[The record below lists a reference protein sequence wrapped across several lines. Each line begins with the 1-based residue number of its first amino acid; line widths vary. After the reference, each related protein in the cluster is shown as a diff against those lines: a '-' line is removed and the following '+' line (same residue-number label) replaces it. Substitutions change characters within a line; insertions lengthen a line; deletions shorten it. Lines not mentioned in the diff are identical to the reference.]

1 MFSYTDKYQRN
12 NFLIYFKYIL
22 PIEEEIQNFKVSNDN
37 LLKSVTKIANV
48 NFKPN
53 IPIFEVEHFSKN
65 DPRVELTNNLFAIL
79 NKFSIEKALVIF
91 FCRDSEKYR
100 FSLIES
106 SLVWV
111 NEVNVKRK
119 FSHPKRLSFLLG
131 HNTKV
136 HTPYNQFKK
145 NILDYNDL
153 KKRFDKEVVTEEFFE
168 NYKRLYQDLLIKFE
182 ADNKFKNFLKN
193 SDLKIEIFTRKLL
206 GQIIFCY
213 FLQKKGWL
221 GAVKESKIEEGD
233 LDFFRNKFNECIK
246 NNKNFFNDYLE
257 VLFYE
262 GLNKD
267 NKEQFCK
274 NLECK
279 VPFLN
284 GGLFEEIPNYNWRI
298 EKILIPNSIFSNK
311 DKAGIL
317 DIFDLYNLTVDEST
331 DFDVEIAIDPE
342 MLGKVFESLIPENLK
357 KKMGIFYTDRSVV
370 TYMCRDALISY
381 LFSSLSYKISKKDLA
396 GLFFIAS
403 DTKFLTYEN
412 LPTKI
417 RKYANLID
425 YKLRR
430 IKICDPAVGS
440 GAFPISMMHEVS
452 QARHILQKKKKR
464 ITSLMQLKKN
474 FIEKSLYAVDVDPGS
489 IEIAKLRLWLAIIV
503 DEKKYQSDLI
513 LPNLDFKIIEA
524 NSLQT
529 YEIDIFNYN
538 EYENVIKLKN
548 EFYTER
554 NPDLKYKIK
563 NKINIFINKL
573 KKLEKFDFR
582 IIFFEVFNSQ
592 KISENGF
599 DIVIGNPPYIGEKE
613 CSEEIRKLKNSQL
626 FRFFARRVDYFY
638 FFFHLA
644 NEIMNNNGVCSY
656 ITTNYYI
663 TATQGKNLRS
673 DLKERSQILSLI
685 NFNELKIFKSA
696 KGQHNIIT
704 TFTRD
709 KKYKQDCKTIFS
721 TRQGD
726 TTKED
731 LDEILYGESS
741 FEIKKI
747 IPSENVFEGPENYIR
762 LDGKIFND
770 GSLENLILQKIS
782 ENSSNLISFYDVN
795 AGLNTGVDKISNLH
809 LNQFEREN
817 FQKGDGVFVVNE
829 NELERLKINKKEN
842 DICKPFFK
850 NSDIQKYKID
860 RKNFKFLFYLT
871 RDLELKNY
879 PNIERHILKYEKV
892 IKARATDRGEIQ
904 AALAQGKWWVVFAAR
919 KKKIF
924 ESDKIVCPQR
934 SKLNKFAFHR
944 GKFYAS
950 GDVYYITNKNLSN
963 YSLFFLTAILNSK
976 LFYFWLKKK
985 GKVKGDN
992 LELYHKPLTEIPI
1005 KFFEEKITLDLE
1017 NYIDQIL
1024 NNKKSIDEI
1033 KKIDKK
1039 INSIVYQAYK
1049 LTSEEINYIENFYP
1063 KENEQ

>member
-1 MFSYTDKYQRN
+1 MFSYTDEYQRN
-12 NFLIYFKYIL
+12 NFLDFFKNIL
-22 PIEEEIQNFKVSNDN
+22 PLDKVIQNLKVTNDK

-48 NFKPN
+48 NFKPD
-53 IPIFEVEHFSKN
+53 IPVFEVEHFSKN
-65 DPRVELTNNLFAIL
+65 DPRVELTNNLFTIL

-91 FCRDSEKYR
+91 FCKDSDKYR

-111 NEVNVKRK
+111 NEINVKRK

-168 NYKRLYQDLLIKFE
+168 NYKRLYQDLLTKFE
-182 ADNKFKNFLKN
+182 GDNKFSFFLRKA
-193 SDLKIEIFTRKLL
+193 DLKIEIFTRKLI

-221 GAVKESKIEEGD
+221 GAIKDSRIEEGD
-233 LDFFRNKFNECIK
+233 LEFFRNKFNECLK
-246 NNKNFFNDYLE
+246 RNKNFFNDYLE

-267 NKEQFCK
+267 NKDQFCK

-279 VPFLN
+279 VPYLN
-284 GGLFEEIPNYNWRI
+284 GGLFEEIENYNWKN
-298 EKILIPNSIFSNK
+298 EKILIPNSIFSNNENT
-311 DKAGIL
+311 GIL
-317 DIFDLYNLTVDEST
+317 DIFDLYNFTVDEST
-331 DFDVEIAIDPE
+331 DFDIEIAIDPE

-357 KKMGIFYTDRSVV
+357 KKMGVFYTNRSVV

-381 LFSSLSYKISKKDLA
+381 LFSSLNYKINKKDLA
-396 GLFFIAS
+396 GLFFIAN
-403 DTKFLTYEN
+403 DTKFLSYQN
-412 LPTKI
+412 LPSKI
-417 RKYANLID
+417 KKYANLID
-425 YKLRR
+425 YKLKK

-440 GAFPISMMHEVS
+440 GAFPISMMYEVS
-452 QARHILQKKKKR
+452 QARNILQKKKKR
-464 ITSLMQLKKN
+464 IIPLLQIKKN
-474 FIEKSLYAVDVDPGS
+474 FIEKSLYAIDVDPGS

-503 DEKKYQSDLI
+503 DEKKYQNELI

-529 YEIDIFNYN
+529 FEIDIFNYN
-538 EYENVIKLKN
+538 EYENISKLKQ
-548 EFYTER
+548 EFYNER
-554 NPDLKYKIK
+554 NTELKYRVK
-563 NKINIFINKL
+563 NKINVFINKL
-573 KKLEKFDFR
+573 KKLDKFDFR
-582 IIFFEVFNSQ
+582 IIFFEVFNSK

-626 FRFFARRVDYFY
+626 FRFFTRRIDYFY

-663 TATQGKNLRS
+663 TATQGKNLRL

-685 NFNELKIFKSA
+685 NFNEYKIFKSA

-721 TRQGD
+721 NRRGD
-726 TTKED
+726 ATKED
-731 LDEILYGESS
+731 LDEILYGDSNY
-741 FEIKKI
+741 EIKKI
-747 IPSENVFEGPENYIR
+747 IPSENIFEGPENYIR

-770 GSLENLILQKIS
+770 GSIENCILEKIS
-782 ENSSNLISFYDVN
+782 KDSNPLESYYDVMQ
-795 AGLNTGVDKISNLH
+795 GIITGVDKISKSH
-809 LNQFEREN
+809 LNN
-817 FQKGDGVFVVNE
+817 F
-829 NELERLKINKKEN
+829 KKEN
-842 DICKPFFK
+842 FNLHDGVYVLDENEVKNLKLNKRENEICKPFFK
-850 NSDIQKYKID
+850 NSDIQKYTIE
-860 RKNFKFLFYLT
+860 RKNINFLFYLT
-871 RDLELKNY
+871 RDLELKDY
-879 PNIERHILKYEKV
+879 PNIERHIFKYEKV
-892 IKARATDRGEIQ
+892 IKARNTNRGEIQ
-904 AALAQGKWWVVFAAR
+904 AALALGKWWVIFTAKNQR
-919 KKKIF
+919 IF
-924 ESDKIVCPQR
+924 EENKIVCPQR
-934 SKLNKFAFHR
+934 SKFNRFAFHK
-944 GKFYAS
+944 GQFYSSA
-950 GDVYYITNKNLSN
+950 DVYYISNKKLNNS
-963 YSLFFLTAILNSK
+963 SLIFLTAILNSK

-985 GKVKGDN
+985 GKVKGNN
-992 LELYHKPLTEIPI
+992 LELYHKPLCEIPI
-1005 KFFEEKITLDLE
+1005 KFFDQKITLDIE
-1017 NYIDQIL
+1017 NYINQIL
-1024 NNKKSIDEI
+1024 INKNTNEI
-1033 KKIDKK
+1033 KKIDQK
-1039 INSIVYQAYK
+1039 INNIVNQIYK
-1049 LTSEEINYIENFYP
+1049 LTPEEINYLENFYP

>member
-12 NFLIYFKYIL
+12 NFLDFFKNIL
-22 PIEEEIQNFKVSNDN
+22 PIEEVIQNIKVTNDK
-37 LLKSVTKIANV
+37 LLKSITKIANV
-48 NFKPN
+48 NFKQD
-53 IPIFEVEHFSKN
+53 IPVFEVEHFSKN
-65 DPRVELTNNLFAIL
+65 DPRVELTNNLFTIL

-91 FCRDSEKYR
+91 FCEDSDKYR

-111 NEVNVKRK
+111 NEINVKRK

-145 NILDYNDL
+145 KILSYNDL

-168 NYKRLYQDLLIKFE
+168 NYKRLYDDLLTKFE
-182 ADNKFKNFLKN
+182 GDHNFKNFLK
-193 SDLKIEIFTRKLL
+193 SADLKIEIFVRKLI

-221 GAVKESKIEEGD
+221 GAIKESKIEDGD
-233 LDFFRNKFNECIK
+233 LEFFRNKFNECVK

-267 NKEQFCK
+267 NKDQFCK

-284 GGLFEEIPNYNWRI
+284 GGLFEEIENYNWKK
-298 EKILIPNSIFSNK
+298 EKILIPNSIFSNDEK
-311 DKAGIL
+311 KGIL
-317 DIFDLYNLTVDEST
+317 DIFDLYNFTVDEST
-331 DFDVEIAIDPE
+331 DFDIEIAIDPE

-357 KKMGIFYTDRSVV
+357 KKMGVFYTNRSVV
-370 TYMCRDALISY
+370 TYMCRDALITY
-381 LFSSLSYKISKKDLA
+381 LFSSLNYKINKKDLA
-396 GLFFIAS
+396 GLFFIAN
-403 DTKFLTYEN
+403 DTKFLSYEN
-412 LPTKI
+412 LPSNIK
-417 RKYANLID
+417 KYANLID
-425 YKLRR
+425 YKLKK

-440 GAFPISMMHEVS
+440 GAFPISMMYEVS
-452 QARHILQKKKKR
+452 QARNILQKKKKR
-464 ITSLMQLKKN
+464 ITPILQLKKN

-503 DEKKYQSDLI
+503 DEKKYQNELI

-529 YEIDIFNYN
+529 FEIDIFNYN
-538 EYENVIKLKN
+538 EYENISKLKK
-548 EFYTER
+548 EFYSER
-554 NPDLKYKIK
+554 NIDLKYKIK
-563 NKINIFINKL
+563 NKINVFINKL

-613 CSEEIRKLKNSQL
+613 CSDEIRKLKSSQL
-626 FRFFARRVDYFY
+626 YKFYTRRIDYFY
-638 FFFHLA
+638 LFFHLA
-644 NEIMNNNGVCSY
+644 NEIMNSNGVCSY

-673 DLKERSQILSLI
+673 DLRERSQILSLI
-685 NFNELKIFKSA
+685 NFNEYKIFKSA

-726 TTKED
+726 ATKED
-731 LDEILYGESS
+731 LDEVLYGDSNY
-741 FEIKKI
+741 EIKKI
-747 IPSENVFEGPENYIR
+747 IPSENIFEGPENYIR

-770 GSLENLILQKIS
+770 GSLENSILEKIS
-782 ENSSNLISFYDVN
+782 KNSSPLISYYDVN
-795 AGLNTGVDKISNLH
+795 AGLHTGVDKISNSH
-809 LNQFEREN
+809 IKNFDKEN
-817 FQKGDGVFVVNE
+817 FKKGEGVFVVNE
-829 NELERLKINKKEN
+829 NEFSKLQINKNEEE
-842 DICKPFFK
+842 ICKPFFK

-860 RKNFKFLFYLT
+860 KKNFKFLFYLT
-871 RDLELKNY
+871 RDLELKNF
-879 PNIERHILKYEKV
+879 PNIKKHILKYEKV

-904 AALAQGKWWVVFAAR
+904 AALALGKWWVVFAAR

-924 ESDKIVCPQR
+924 EENKIICPQR
-934 SKLNKFAFHR
+934 SKLNKFAFHK
-944 GKFYAS
+944 GQFYAS
-950 GDVYYITNKNLSN
+950 ADVYYITNKNLNNS
-963 YSLFFLTAILNSK
+963 SLIFLTAILNSK

-985 GKVKGDN
+985 GKVKGNN
-992 LELYHKPLTEIPI
+992 LELYHKPLCEIPI
-1005 KFFEEKITLDLE
+1005 KFFDQKITSDLE
-1017 NYIDQIL
+1017 NYINQIL
-1024 NNKKSIDEI
+1024 INKNTNEI
-1033 KKIDKK
+1033 KKIDQK
-1039 INSIVYQAYK
+1039 INNIINEIYK
-1049 LTSEEINYIENFYP
+1049 LTSQEINFLENFYP
-1063 KENEQ
+1063 KDNEQ

>member
-12 NFLIYFKYIL
+12 NFLIYFKNIL
-22 PIEEEIQNFKVSNDN
+22 PIEELIQNFKVSNDK

-48 NFKPN
+48 NLKPN

-65 DPRVELTNNLFAIL
+65 DPRVELTNNLFTIL

-91 FCRDSEKYR
+91 FCKDSAKYR

-136 HTPYNQFKK
+136 HTPFNQFKK
-145 NILDYNDL
+145 KILDYNDL

-168 NYKRLYQDLLIKFE
+168 NYKRLYYDLLTKFE
-182 ADNKFKNFLKN
+182 GDNNFKFFLKRA
-193 SDLKIEIFTRKLL
+193 DLKIEIFARKLI

-221 GAVKESKIEEGD
+221 GAIKESKIEDGD
-233 LDFFRNKFNECIK
+233 LDFFRNKFNECTK

-267 NKEQFCK
+267 NKDQFCQ

-284 GGLFEEIPNYNWRI
+284 GGLFEEIENYNWKK
-298 EKILIPNSIFSNK
+298 EKILIPNSIFSNNENN
-311 DKAGIL
+311 GIL
-317 DIFDLYNLTVDEST
+317 DIFDLYNFTVDEST
-331 DFDVEIAIDPE
+331 DFDIEIAIDPE

-357 KKMGIFYTDRSVV
+357 KKMGVFYTDRSVV

-381 LFSSLSYKISKKDLA
+381 LFSSLNYKINKKDLA
-396 GLFFIAS
+396 GLFFIAN
-403 DTKFLTYEN
+403 DTKFLSYEN
-412 LPTKI
+412 LPLKI
-417 RKYANLID
+417 KKYANLID
-425 YKLRR
+425 YKLKK

-440 GAFPISMMHEVS
+440 GAFPISMMYEVS
-452 QARHILQKKKKR
+452 QARNILQKKKKKA
-464 ITSLMQLKKN
+464 TTLLQLKKN

-503 DEKKYQSDLI
+503 DEKKYQNELI

-529 YEIDIFNYN
+529 FEIDIFNYN
-538 EYENVIKLKN
+538 EYESISKLKK
-548 EFYTER
+548 EFYSER
-554 NPDLKYKIK
+554 NIDIKYKIK
-563 NKINIFINKL
+563 NKINVFIKKL
-573 KKLEKFDFR
+573 KELEKFDFR
-582 IIFFEVFNSQ
+582 IIFFEVFNSP

-613 CSEEIRKLKNSQL
+613 CSDEIRKLKNSQL
-626 FRFFARRVDYFY
+626 FRFFIRRIDYFY

-644 NEIMNNNGVCSY
+644 NEIMNSNGVCSY

-685 NFNELKIFKSA
+685 NFNEYKIFKSA

-726 TTKED
+726 ATKED
-731 LDEILYGESS
+731 LDEILYGDSNY
-741 FEIKKI
+741 EIKKN
-747 IPSENVFEGPENYIR
+747 IPSANIFEGPENYIR

-770 GSLENLILQKIS
+770 GSLENRILEKIFKNTNPLES
-782 ENSSNLISFYDVN
+782 HYDVMQ
-795 AGLNTGVDKISNLH
+795 GIITGVDKISKSHLNSFKKEKFNLH
-809 LNQFEREN
+809 
-817 FQKGDGVFVVNE
+817 DGVYVLNE
-829 NELERLKINKKEN
+829 NEIENLKLSKKEN
-842 DICKPFFK
+842 EICKPFFK
-850 NSDIQKYKID
+850 NSDIQKYKIE
-860 RKNFKFLFYLT
+860 KKSFNFLLYLT
-871 RDLELKNY
+871 RDLQLKDY
-879 PNIERHILKYEKV
+879 PNIEKHILKYEKV
-892 IKARATDRGEIQ
+892 IKARNTNRGEIQ
-904 AALAQGKWWVVFAAR
+904 AALALGKWWVIFTAKNQR
-919 KKKIF
+919 IF
-924 ESDKIVCPQR
+924 EENKIICPQR
-934 SKLNKFAFHR
+934 SKFNRFAFHK
-944 GKFYAS
+944 GQFYSSA
-950 GDVYYITNKNLSN
+950 DVYYISNKKLNN
-963 YSLFFLTAILNSK
+963 NSLIFLTAILNSK

-985 GKVKGDN
+985 GKVKGNN
-992 LELYHKPLTEIPI
+992 LELYHKPLCEIPI
-1005 KFFEEKITLDLE
+1005 KFFDKKITSDLE
-1017 NYIDQIL
+1017 NYINQI
-1024 NNKKSIDEI
+1024 SIEENINEI
-1033 KKIDKK
+1033 KKIDQK
-1039 INSIVYQAYK
+1039 INNIINKIYK
-1049 LTSEEINYIENFYP
+1049 LTPQEINYLENFYP
-1063 KENEQ
+1063 KENE

>member
-1 MFSYTDKYQRN
+1 MFSYTDKYNRD
-12 NFLIYFKYIL
+12 NFLNFFKNIL
-22 PIEEEIQNFKVSNDN
+22 PIVEEIKNLKVSNDK
-37 LLKSVTKIANV
+37 LLKSITKIANV
-48 NFKPN
+48 NFNLN
-53 IPIFEVEHFSKN
+53 IPIYEVEHFSKN
-65 DPRVELTNNLFAIL
+65 DPRVELTNNLFTIL

-91 FCRDSEKYR
+91 FCKDSDKYR

-111 NEVNVKRK
+111 NEVNVKRQ

-136 HTPYNQFKK
+136 HTPFNQFKK
-145 NILDYNDL
+145 KILDYNDL

-168 NYKRLYQDLLIKFE
+168 NYKRLYYDLLTKFE
-182 ADNKFKNFLKN
+182 GDINFKNFLKKT
-193 SDLKIEIFTRKLL
+193 DLKIEIFARKLI

-221 GAVKESKIEEGD
+221 GAIKESRIEDGD
-233 LDFFRNKFNECIK
+233 LEFFRNKFNECVK

-267 NKEQFCK
+267 NNDQFCK

-284 GGLFEEIPNYNWRI
+284 GGLFEEIENYNWKK
-298 EKILIPNSIFSNK
+298 EKILIPNSIFSNNENN
-311 DKAGIL
+311 GIL
-317 DIFDLYNLTVDEST
+317 DIFDLYNFTVDEST
-331 DFDVEIAIDPE
+331 DFDIEIAIDPE

-357 KKMGIFYTDRSVV
+357 KKMGVFYTDRSVV

-381 LFSSLSYKISKKDLA
+381 LFSSLNYKINKKDLA
-396 GLFFIAS
+396 GLFFIAN
-403 DTKFLTYEN
+403 DTKFLSYEN
-412 LPTKI
+412 LPLKI
-417 RKYANLID
+417 KKYANLID
-425 YKLRR
+425 YKLKK

-440 GAFPISMMHEVS
+440 GAFPISMMYEVS
-452 QARHILQKKKKR
+452 QARNILQKKRKR
-464 ITSLMQLKKN
+464 VTTLLQLKKN
-474 FIEKSLYAVDVDPGS
+474 FIEKSLYAVDIDPGS

-503 DEKKYQSDLI
+503 DEKKYQNELI

-529 YEIDIFNYN
+529 FEIDIFNYN
-538 EYENVIKLKN
+538 EYESISKLKK
-548 EFYTER
+548 EFYSER
-554 NPDLKYKIK
+554 NIDIKYKIK
-563 NKINIFINKL
+563 NKINVFIKKL
-573 KKLEKFDFR
+573 KELEKFDFR

-613 CSEEIRKLKNSQL
+613 CSDEIRKLKNSQL
-626 FRFFARRVDYFY
+626 FRFFIRRIDYFY

-644 NEIMNNNGVCSY
+644 NEIMNGNGVCSF

-685 NFNELKIFKSA
+685 NFNEYKIFKSA

-726 TTKED
+726 ATKED
-731 LDEILYGESS
+731 LDEILYGESNY
-741 FEIKKI
+741 EIKKN
-747 IPSENVFEGPENYIR
+747 IPSANIFEGPENYIR

-770 GSLENLILQKIS
+770 GSFENCILEKIFK
-782 ENSSNLISFYDVN
+782 NSKPLVSYYDVMQ
-795 AGLNTGVDKISNLH
+795 GIITGVDKITKSHLNSFKKENFNLH
-809 LNQFEREN
+809 
-817 FQKGDGVFVVNE
+817 DGVYVLNE
-829 NELERLKINKKEN
+829 NEVKDLKLNKKESE
-842 DICKPFFK
+842 ICKPFFK
-850 NSDIQKYKID
+850 NSEIQKYKIE
-860 RKNFKFLFYLT
+860 KKKFNFLLYLT
-871 RDLELKNY
+871 RDLQLKDY
-879 PNIERHILKYEKV
+879 PNIEKHILKYEKV
-892 IKARATDRGEIQ
+892 IKARNTNRGEIQ
-904 AALAQGKWWVVFAAR
+904 AALALGKWWVIFTAKNQR
-919 KKKIF
+919 IF
-924 ESDKIVCPQR
+924 EENKIICPQR
-934 SKLNKFAFHR
+934 SKVNRFAFHK
-944 GKFYAS
+944 GQFYAS
-950 GDVYYITNKNLSN
+950 ADVYYIANKKLNN
-963 YSLFFLTAILNSK
+963 NSLIFLTAILNSK

-985 GKVKGDN
+985 GKVKGNN
-992 LELYHKPLTEIPI
+992 LELYHKPLCEIPI
-1005 KFFEEKITLDLE
+1005 KFFDRKITSDLE
-1017 NYIDQIL
+1017 NCI
-1024 NNKKSIDEI
+1024 NEI
-1033 KKIDKK
+1033 FVEKNINEIRKIDKK
-1039 INSIVYQAYK
+1039 INNIINEMYK
-1049 LTSEEINYIENFYP
+1049 LTPQEINYLENFYP

>member
-12 NFLIYFKYIL
+12 NFLIYFKNIL
-22 PIEEEIQNFKVSNDN
+22 PIEEEIKNFKVSNDK
-37 LLKSVTKIANV
+37 LIKSVTKIANV
-48 NFKPN
+48 NLKPN

-65 DPRVELTNNLFAIL
+65 DPRVELTNNLFTIL
-79 NKFSIEKALVIF
+79 NKFSIEKSLVIF
-91 FCRDSEKYR
+91 FCKDSDKYR

-106 SLVWV
+106 SLVWT

-193 SDLKIEIFTRKLL
+193 SDLKVEIFTRKLL

-213 FLQKKGWL
+213 FLQKKSWL

-267 NKEQFCK
+267 NKDQFCK

-284 GGLFEEIPNYNWRI
+284 GGLFEEIPNYNWRN
-298 EKILIPNSIFSNK
+298 EKILIPNSIFSNN
-311 DKAGIL
+311 DKTGIL
-317 DIFDLYNLTVDEST
+317 DIFDLYNFTVDEST

-357 KKMGIFYTDRSVV
+357 KKMGVFYTDRSVV

-396 GLFFIAS
+396 GLFFIAN

-440 GAFPISMMHEVS
+440 GAFPISMMYEVS
-452 QARHILQKKKKR
+452 RARHILQKKKKR
-464 ITSLMQLKKN
+464 ITPLIQLKKN

-538 EYENVIKLKN
+538 EYENVIKLKK
-548 EFYTER
+548 EFYGER

-626 FRFFARRVDYFY
+626 FRFFIRRVDYFY

-741 FEIKKI
+741 FEVKKI
-747 IPSENVFEGPENYIR
+747 IPAENVFEGPENYIR

-770 GSLENLILQKIS
+770 GSLENCILEKIS
-782 ENSSNLISFYDVN
+782 SNAKPLVSYYDVMQ
-795 AGLNTGVDKISNLH
+795 GIITGADKISNSH
-809 LNQFEREN
+809 INNFKNEN
-817 FQKGDGVFVVNE
+817 YNLGDGVYVLDE
-829 NELERLKINKKEN
+829 NEIKKLKLNKSEN
-842 DICKPFFK
+842 EICKPFFK
-850 NSDIQKYKID
+850 NSDIKKYRID
-860 RKNFKFLFYLT
+860 KKNNSFLLYLT
-871 RDLELKNY
+871 RDLELNDY
-879 PNIERHILKYEKV
+879 PNIKKHIFKYEKV
-892 IKARATDRGEIQ
+892 IKARNTNRGEIQ
-904 AALAQGKWWVVFAAR
+904 AALALGKWWVVFTAKNKR
-919 KKKIF
+919 VFEENKI
-924 ESDKIVCPQR
+924 ICPQR
-934 SKLNKFAFHR
+934 SKFNRFALH
-944 GKFYAS
+944 KEQFYAGS
-950 GDVYYITNKNLSN
+950 DVYYISNKKFNN
-963 YSLFFLTAILNSK
+963 CSLFFLTAILNSN

-992 LELYHKPLTEIPI
+992 LELVHKPLTEIPI

-1024 NNKKSIDEI
+1024 NNKSIDEI

-1039 INSIVYQAYK
+1039 INSIVNQAYK
-1049 LTSEEINYIENFYP
+1049 LTPEEINYIENFYP

>member
-1 MFSYTDKYQRN
+1 MFSYTDEYQRN
-12 NFLIYFKYIL
+12 NFLDFFKNTL
-22 PIEEEIQNFKVSNDN
+22 PLDEVIQNFKVTNDK

-48 NFKPN
+48 NFKPD
-53 IPIFEVEHFSKN
+53 IPVFEVEHFSKN
-65 DPRVELTNNLFAIL
+65 DPRVELTNNLFTIL

-91 FCRDSEKYR
+91 FCKDSDKYR

-111 NEVNVKRK
+111 NEINVKRK

-168 NYKRLYQDLLIKFE
+168 NYKRLYQDLLTKFE
-182 ADNKFKNFLKN
+182 GDSKFRNFLKN
-193 SDLKIEIFTRKLL
+193 ADLKIEIFTRKLI

-213 FLQKKGWL
+213 FLQKKCWL
-221 GAVKESKIEEGD
+221 GAFKDSKIEEGD
-233 LDFFRNKFNECIK
+233 LEFFRNKFNECIK
-246 NNKNFFNDYLE
+246 KNKNFFNDYLE

-267 NKEQFCK
+267 NKDQFCK

-284 GGLFEEIPNYNWRI
+284 GGLFEEIENYNWKN
-298 EKILIPNSIFSNK
+298 EKILIPNSIFSNNENT
-311 DKAGIL
+311 GIL
-317 DIFDLYNLTVDEST
+317 DIFDLYNFTVDEST
-331 DFDVEIAIDPE
+331 DFDIEIAIDPE

-357 KKMGIFYTDRSVV
+357 KKMGVFYTNRSVV

-381 LFSSLSYKISKKDLA
+381 LFSSLNYKINKKDLA
-396 GLFFIAS
+396 GLFFIAN
-403 DTKFLTYEN
+403 DTKFLSYEN
-412 LPTKI
+412 LPSKI
-417 RKYANLID
+417 KKYANLID
-425 YKLRR
+425 YKLKK

-440 GAFPISMMHEVS
+440 GAFPISMMYEVS
-452 QARHILQKKKKR
+452 QARNILQKKKKR
-464 ITSLMQLKKN
+464 ITPLLQLKKN
-474 FIEKSLYAVDVDPGS
+474 FIEKSLYAIDVDPGS

-503 DEKKYQSDLI
+503 DEKKYQNELI

-529 YEIDIFNYN
+529 FEIDIFNYN
-538 EYENVIKLKN
+538 EYENISKLKQ
-548 EFYTER
+548 EFYNER
-554 NPDLKYKIK
+554 NTELKYRVK
-563 NKINIFINKL
+563 NKINVFINKL

-626 FRFFARRVDYFY
+626 FRFFTRRIDYFY

-663 TATQGKNLRS
+663 TATQGKNLRL

-685 NFNELKIFKSA
+685 NFNEYKIFKSA

-721 TRQGD
+721 NRRGD
-726 TTKED
+726 ATKED
-731 LDEILYGESS
+731 LDEILYGDSNY
-741 FEIKKI
+741 EIKKI
-747 IPSENVFEGPENYIR
+747 IPSENIFEGPENYIR

-770 GSLENLILQKIS
+770 GSIENHILEKIS
-782 ENSSNLISFYDVN
+782 KDSNPLESYYDVMQ
-795 AGLNTGVDKISNLH
+795 GIITGVDKISKSH
-809 LNQFEREN
+809 LNN
-817 FQKGDGVFVVNE
+817 F
-829 NELERLKINKKEN
+829 KKEN
-842 DICKPFFK
+842 FKLHDGVYVLDENEVKNLKLNKRENEICKPFFK
-850 NSDIQKYKID
+850 NSDIQKYTIE
-860 RKNFKFLFYLT
+860 RKNNIFLFYLT
-871 RDLELKNY
+871 RDLELKDY
-879 PNIERHILKYEKV
+879 PNIEKHIFKYEKV
-892 IKARATDRGEIQ
+892 IKARNTNRGEIQ
-904 AALAQGKWWVVFAAR
+904 AALALGKWWVIFTAKNQR
-919 KKKIF
+919 IF
-924 ESDKIVCPQR
+924 EENKIVCPQR
-934 SKLNKFAFHR
+934 SKFNRFAFHK
-944 GKFYAS
+944 GQFYSSA
-950 GDVYYITNKNLSN
+950 DVYYISNKKLNN
-963 YSLFFLTAILNSK
+963 NSLIFLTAILNSK

-985 GKVKGDN
+985 GKVKGNN
-992 LELYHKPLTEIPI
+992 LELYHKPLCEIPI
-1005 KFFEEKITLDLE
+1005 KFFDPKITSDIE
-1017 NYIDQIL
+1017 NYINQIL
-1024 NNKKSIDEI
+1024 INKNTNEI
-1033 KKIDKK
+1033 KKIDQK
-1039 INSIVYQAYK
+1039 INNIVNQIYK
-1049 LTSEEINYIENFYP
+1049 LSPEEINYLENFYP

>member
-12 NFLIYFKYIL
+12 NFLIYFKNIL
-22 PIEEEIQNFKVSNDN
+22 PIEEQIQNFKVSNDK
-37 LLKSVTKIANV
+37 LLKTVTKIANV
-48 NFKPN
+48 NLKPN

-65 DPRVELTNNLFAIL
+65 DPRVELTNNLFTIL
-79 NKFSIEKALVIF
+79 NKLSIEKALVIF
-91 FCRDSEKYR
+91 FCKDSDKYR

-168 NYKRLYQDLLIKFE
+168 NYKRLYQDLVIKFE
-182 ADNKFKNFLKN
+182 ADSKFKNFLKN
-193 SDLKIEIFTRKLL
+193 SDLKVEIFTRKLI

-213 FLQKKGWL
+213 FLQKKAWL
-221 GAVKESKIEEGD
+221 GAIKESKIEEGD

-267 NKEQFCK
+267 NKDQFCK
-274 NLECK
+274 NLQCK

-284 GGLFEEIPNYNWRI
+284 GGLFEEIENYNWKN
-298 EKILIPNSIFSNK
+298 EKILIPNSIFSNN
-311 DKAGIL
+311 DNTGIL
-317 DIFDLYNLTVDEST
+317 DIFDLYNFTVDEST
-331 DFDVEIAIDPE
+331 DFDIEIAIDPE

-357 KKMGIFYTDRSVV
+357 KKMGVFYTDRSVV

-381 LFSSLSYKISKKDLA
+381 LFSSLNYKINKKDLG
-396 GLFFIAS
+396 GLFFIAN
-403 DTKFLTYEN
+403 DTKFLTYDN

-425 YKLRR
+425 YKLRK

-440 GAFPISMMHEVS
+440 GAFPISMMYEVS

-464 ITSLMQLKKN
+464 ITPLLQLKKN

-538 EYENVIKLKN
+538 EYESVNKLKK

-554 NPDLKYKIK
+554 NPDLKFKIK

-626 FRFFARRVDYFY
+626 FRFFIRRVDYFY

-644 NEIMNNNGVCSY
+644 NEIMNSNGVCSY

-685 NFNELKIFKSA
+685 NFNELKLFKSA

-721 TRQGD
+721 TRRGD

-731 LDEILYGESS
+731 LDEILYGDSS
-741 FEIKKI
+741 HEIKKI
-747 IPSENVFEGPENYIR
+747 IPSENIFEGPENYIR

-770 GSLENLILQKIS
+770 GSLENRILEKIS
-782 ENSSNLISFYDVN
+782 LNSKPLVSYYDVMQ
-795 AGLNTGVDKISNLH
+795 GIITGVDKISNLH
-809 LNQFEREN
+809 LKKFKKEN
-817 FQKGDGVFVVNE
+817 YNLGDGVYVLDE
-829 NELERLKINKKEN
+829 NEIKKLKLNKSEN

-850 NSDIQKYKID
+850 NSDIKKYRIEK
-860 RKNFKFLFYLT
+860 KNTNFLFYLT
-871 RDLELKNY
+871 RDLELKDY
-879 PNIERHILKYEKV
+879 PNIQKHIFKYEKA
-892 IKARATDRGEIQ
+892 IKARNTNRGEIQ
-904 AALAQGKWWVVFAAR
+904 AALALGKWWVIFTAKNKKVFEES
-919 KKKIF
+919 KI
-924 ESDKIVCPQR
+924 ICPQR
-934 SKLNKFAFHR
+934 SKFNRFALH
-944 GKFYAS
+944 KEQFYAS
-950 GDVYYITNKNLSN
+950 ADVYYISNNKFNN
-963 YSLFFLTAILNSK
+963 YSLIFLTAILNSK

-985 GKVKGDN
+985 GKVKGNN
-992 LELYHKPLTEIPI
+992 LELYHKPLCEIPV
-1005 KFFEEKITLDLE
+1005 KFFDQKITSALE
-1017 NYIDQIL
+1017 NYINQIL
-1024 NNKKSIDEI
+1024 TNKNTDEI
-1033 KKIDKK
+1033 KKIDQK
-1039 INSIVYQAYK
+1039 INSIVNQAYK

-1063 KENEQ
+1063 KENE